1 MGRNHGQEQQA
12 PLTKYEKND
21 MISRVM
27 PYFRGIALFFWQGPT
42 VMVFHEYERSL
53 FVIMDDG
60 YPPVS
65 ILILIGFILLEAVFY
80 GFGSAIQNVN
90 EGKLEEEAAGGNKK
104 AARLLEIVN
113 RPVRFVHTIQV
124 TTHLMGMIIG
134 AAILPAMIGMVERR
148 FLFGKVLAWVDPA
161 QVMAAAG
168 TPWYRN
174 PSWWQW
180 AGVLALV
187 TVFVLV
193 LVISFGIIIPKRLAA
208 KEPEKWGYHMLPVVL
223 FFAGVF
229 LPLTRLITLIS
240 SLVLKPFG
248 VDLADDDGNVTEE
261 DIMSMV
267 NEGHEQGVLEADE
280 TEMITNIFELG
291 DKEAA
296 DIMTH
301 RTNMTALDGS
311 MSLKKA
317 VDFILNEG
325 VNTRYPVYG
334 EDIDDIIGILHMRDA
349 MAFAEKEEN
358 RDRMIKDIP
367 GLLREANFIPETRNI
382 DTLFKEMQS
391 RKIHME
397 IVVDE
402 YGQTAGIVAMEDI
415 LEEIVLMELYREL
428 MRRGDLIKQRE
439 SLEQFQK
446 VELSRLNKELGNYRT
461 QYRSLQTEKDT
472 LYENYAVKQ
481 IEAGEYRSRADGIAL
496 QMQELSRK
504 IEETELAFS
513 RLTEEYNQPK
523 QDMKEIIRFSQMEK
537 LTQEAVD
544 VFIKKVIIYRD
555 KRVEIEW
562 NYAFGEE

>member
-1 MGRNHGQEQQA
+1 
-12 PLTKYEKND
+12 
-21 MISRVM
+21 
-27 PYFRGIALFFWQGPT
+27 
-42 VMVFHEYERSL
+42 MVFHEYERSL

-65 ILILIGFILLEAVFY
+65 ILILIGFILLEAMFY

-148 FLFGKVLAWVDPA
+148 FLLGKVLAWAEPA
-161 QVMAAAG
+161 QLMAMSG

-223 FFAGVF
+223 FAAGVF
-229 LPLTRLITLIS
+229 LPLTKLITLVS
-240 SLVLKPFG
+240 ALVLRLFG
-248 VDLADDDGNVTEE
+248 VDLADDDDNVTEE

-291 DKEAA
+291 DKEAS

-301 RTNMTALDGS
+301 RTNMTALDGAMLLGDAPDGWREDEAS
-311 MSLKKA
+311 VTVLLDRLLKLGCKAAVITGVHDTKGRIGAGWIDSHGRRGFAYCPKVDAYFPGTGDLFASVMLSSLLKDPRRSLASAVEKA
-317 VDFILNEG
+317 VEF
-325 VNTRYPVYG
+325 VY
-334 EDIDDIIGILHMRDA
+334 RC
-349 MAFAEKEEN
+349 
-358 RDRMIKDIP
+358 
-367 GLLREANFIPETRNI
+367 
-382 DTLFKEMQS
+382 
-391 RKIHME
+391 
-397 IVVDE
+397 
-402 YGQTAGIVAMEDI
+402 
-415 LEEIVLMELYREL
+415 
-428 MRRGDLIKQRE
+428 
-439 SLEQFQK
+439 
-446 VELSRLNKELGNYRT
+446 
-461 QYRSLQTEKDT
+461 
-472 LYENYAVKQ
+472 
-481 IEAGEYRSRADGIAL
+481 
-496 QMQELSRK
+496 
-504 IEETELAFS
+504 IEETV
-513 RLTEEYNQPK
+513 
-523 QDMKEIIRFSQMEK
+523 KEGTDPLEGVLLEK
-537 LTQEAVD
+537 MLPL
-544 VFIKKVIIYRD
+544 FLNR
-555 KRVEIEW
+555 
-562 NYAFGEE
+562 

>member
-1 MGRNHGQEQQA
+1 
-12 PLTKYEKND
+12 
-21 MISRVM
+21 
-27 PYFRGIALFFWQGPT
+27 
-42 VMVFHEYERSL
+42 
-53 FVIMDDG
+53 
-60 YPPVS
+60 
-65 ILILIGFILLEAVFY
+65 
-80 GFGSAIQNVN
+80 
-90 EGKLEEEAAGGNKK
+90 
-104 AARLLEIVN
+104 
-113 RPVRFVHTIQV
+113 
-124 TTHLMGMIIG
+124 
-134 AAILPAMIGMVERR
+134 
-148 FLFGKVLAWVDPA
+148 
-161 QVMAAAG
+161 
-168 TPWYRN
+168 
-174 PSWWQW
+174 
-180 AGVLALV
+180 
-187 TVFVLV
+187 
-193 LVISFGIIIPKRLAA
+193 
-208 KEPEKWGYHMLPVVL
+208 MLPVVL

-402 YGQTAGIVAMEDI
+402 YGQTAGLLTMEDI
-415 LEEIVLMELYREL
+415 LEEIVGSIMDEYDEEEDFIQAMEDGTFVMSGLTPLEDVMETLDIEL
-428 MRRGDLIKQRE
+428 PEEDSDTYDTLNGYL
-439 SLEQFQK
+439 
-446 VELSRLNKELGNYRT
+446 VSRLDRIPQEGENPQVEFGGWLFEVERAGNKMIESVRVVPVPEGGKAADSGKELVE
-461 QYRSLQTEKDT
+461 EKYDAVNRE
-472 LYENYAVKQ
+472 YE
-481 IEAGEYRSRADGIAL
+481 G
-496 QMQELSRK
+496 
-504 IEETELAFS
+504 
-513 RLTEEYNQPK
+513 
-523 QDMKEIIRFSQMEK
+523 
-537 LTQEAVD
+537 D
-544 VFIKKVIIYRD
+544 VS
-555 KRVEIEW
+555 
-562 NYAFGEE
+562 

>member
-1 MGRNHGQEQQA
+1 
-12 PLTKYEKND
+12 
-21 MISRVM
+21 
-27 PYFRGIALFFWQGPT
+27 
-42 VMVFHEYERSL
+42 MVFHEYERSL

-148 FLFGKVLAWVDPA
+148 FLLGKVLAWVDPA

-168 TPWYRN
+168 TSWYRN

-180 AGVLALV
+180 AGILALV
-187 TVFVLV
+187 TIFVLV

-223 FFAGVF
+223 FFAGLF

-240 SLVLKPFG
+240 SLVLKLFG
-248 VDLADDDGNVTEE
+248 MDLADDDGNVTEE

-325 VNTRYPVYG
+325 CLLYTSPSP
-334 EDIDDIIGILHMRDA
+334 RD
-349 MAFAEKEEN
+349 
-358 RDRMIKDIP
+358 
-367 GLLREANFIPETRNI
+367 
-382 DTLFKEMQS
+382 
-391 RKIHME
+391 
-397 IVVDE
+397 
-402 YGQTAGIVAMEDI
+402 
-415 LEEIVLMELYREL
+415 
-428 MRRGDLIKQRE
+428 
-439 SLEQFQK
+439 
-446 VELSRLNKELGNYRT
+446 
-461 QYRSLQTEKDT
+461 
-472 LYENYAVKQ
+472 
-481 IEAGEYRSRADGIAL
+481 
-496 QMQELSRK
+496 
-504 IEETELAFS
+504 
-513 RLTEEYNQPK
+513 
-523 QDMKEIIRFSQMEK
+523 
-537 LTQEAVD
+537 
-544 VFIKKVIIYRD
+544 
-555 KRVEIEW
+555 
-562 NYAFGEE
+562 

>member
-148 FLFGKVLAWVDPA
+148 FLLGKVLAWAEPA
-161 QVMAAAG
+161 QLMAMSG

-311 MSLKKA
+311 MSLKEA

-402 YGQTAGIVAMEDI
+402 YGQTAGLLTMEDI
-415 LEEIVLMELYREL
+415 LEEIVGNIMDEYDEEEDFIQAMEDGTFVMSGLTPLEDVMETLDIEL
-428 MRRGDLIKQRE
+428 PEEDSDTYDTLNGYL
-439 SLEQFQK
+439 
-446 VELSRLNKELGNYRT
+446 VSRLDRIPQEGENPQVEFGGWLFEVERAGNKMIESVRVVPVPEGGKAADSGKELVE
-461 QYRSLQTEKDT
+461 EKYDAVNRE
-472 LYENYAVKQ
+472 YE
-481 IEAGEYRSRADGIAL
+481 G
-496 QMQELSRK
+496 
-504 IEETELAFS
+504 
-513 RLTEEYNQPK
+513 
-523 QDMKEIIRFSQMEK
+523 
-537 LTQEAVD
+537 D
-544 VFIKKVIIYRD
+544 VS
-555 KRVEIEW
+555 
-562 NYAFGEE
+562 

>member
-1 MGRNHGQEQQA
+1 MGGNQEQEHKA

-180 AGVLALV
+180 AGILALV
-187 TVFVLV
+187 TIFVLV

-240 SLVLKPFG
+240 SLVLKLFG

-301 RTNMTALDGS
+301 RTNMTA
-311 MSLKKA
+311 A
-317 VDFILNEG
+317 
-325 VNTRYPVYG
+325 
-334 EDIDDIIGILHMRDA
+334 
-349 MAFAEKEEN
+349 
-358 RDRMIKDIP
+358 
-367 GLLREANFIPETRNI
+367 
-382 DTLFKEMQS
+382 
-391 RKIHME
+391 
-397 IVVDE
+397 
-402 YGQTAGIVAMEDI
+402 
-415 LEEIVLMELYREL
+415 
-428 MRRGDLIKQRE
+428 
-439 SLEQFQK
+439 
-446 VELSRLNKELGNYRT
+446 
-461 QYRSLQTEKDT
+461 
-472 LYENYAVKQ
+472 
-481 IEAGEYRSRADGIAL
+481 
-496 QMQELSRK
+496 
-504 IEETELAFS
+504 
-513 RLTEEYNQPK
+513 
-523 QDMKEIIRFSQMEK
+523 
-537 LTQEAVD
+537 
-544 VFIKKVIIYRD
+544 
-555 KRVEIEW
+555 
-562 NYAFGEE
+562 